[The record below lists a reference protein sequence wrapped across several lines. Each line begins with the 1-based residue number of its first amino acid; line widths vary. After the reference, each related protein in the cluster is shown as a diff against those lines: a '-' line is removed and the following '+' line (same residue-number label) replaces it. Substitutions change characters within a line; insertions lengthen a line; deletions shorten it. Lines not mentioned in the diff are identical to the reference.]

1 MKKIDVFDFDKTL
14 YKKDSSVEFYL
25 YCLSKYK
32 KIIKYLP
39 SQAFGFLLYKL
50 KIKPKEYYKEKF
62 FSFLKSINNTENEVK
77 EFWSSRKNDFRKE
90 IIEKSEN
97 FKIVISASPEF
108 LLKDICN
115 ELGID
120 YCIASIVDIN
130 TGKFLS
136 KNCKGEEKVKRL
148 NEYIKD
154 YEIENFY
161 SDSISDKYLAR
172 LAKNSYLVKKEKIEE
187 SKFE

>member
-32 KIIKYLP
+32 KIIKYFP
-39 SQAFGFLLYKL
+39 SQVFGFLVYKL
-50 KIKPKEYYKEKF
+50 KIKQKEYNKEKF
-62 FSFLKSINNTENEVK
+62 FSFLKNIEKPEDVVK
-77 EFWSSRKNDFRKE
+77 EFWSSRKDDFRKE
-90 IIEKSEN
+90 FIENSKN

-108 LLKDICN
+108 LLKGICT

-120 YCIASIVDIN
+120 YCIASKVDIN

-136 KNCKGEEKVKRL
+136 KNCKGEEKVNRL
-148 NEYIKD
+148 NEYIQD

-161 SDSISDKYLAR
+161 SDSLTDKYLAR
-172 LAKNSYLVKKEKIEE
+172 LAKNSYLVKKDEIGE
-187 SKFE
+187 F

>member
-32 KIIKYLP
+32 KIIKYFP
-39 SQAFGFLLYKL
+39 SQVFGFLLYKL

-62 FSFLKSINNTENEVK
+62 FSFLKSIEKPEDVVK
-77 EFWSSRKNDFRKE
+77 DFWSSRKDDFRKE
-90 IIEKSEN
+90 FIENSKK

-108 LLKDICN
+108 LLKDICT

-120 YCIASIVDIN
+120 YCIASKVDIN

-136 KNCKGEEKVKRL
+136 KNCKGEEKVNRL
-148 NEYIKD
+148 NEYIQD

-161 SDSISDKYLAR
+161 SDSLTDKYLAR
-172 LAKNSYLVKKEKIEE
+172 LAKNSYLVKKDKIGE
-187 SKFE
+187 F

>member
-14 YKKDSSVEFYL
+14 YKKDSSVDFYL
-25 YCLSKYK
+25 YCLSKHK

-39 SQAFGFLLYKL
+39 STAFGFLLYKL

-62 FSFLKSINNTENEVK
+62 FSFLKSIEKPEEVVK
-77 EFWSSRKNDFRKE
+77 EFWSTRKDNFRNE

-108 LLKDICN
+108 LLKGICK

-120 YCIASIVDIN
+120 YCIASIVDIK

-136 KNCKGEEKVKRL
+136 KNCKGEEKVNRL

-161 SDSISDKYLAR
+161 SDSLTDRYLAR
-172 LAKNSYLVKKEKIEE
+172 LSKNKYLIKNGKIIE
-187 SKFE
+187 SEYE